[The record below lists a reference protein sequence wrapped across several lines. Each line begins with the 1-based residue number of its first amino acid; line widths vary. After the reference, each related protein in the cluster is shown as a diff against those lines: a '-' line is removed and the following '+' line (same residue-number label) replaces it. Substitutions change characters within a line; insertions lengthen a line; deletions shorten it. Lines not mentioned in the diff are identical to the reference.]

1 MIIDISNDEVIG
13 AESLGFF
20 LGIPQDK
27 TLCTGTIDVSNKVF
41 KVSDAPLYPKTG
53 MGVLPT
59 VDDII
64 AYSRIITEGVDPLPD
79 TFADTEVT
87 VSKLSEMTD
96 YLGLYDGI
104 ELAAVPTG
112 ADEIRAS
119 FVEMLEPF
127 IAQGVEPKITQKADE
142 INRINST
149 DTMTAYGNIKIDIK
163 QEQIMSLQTIKYI
176 RKLMFEPYKGIKEAV
191 DGYNAYT
198 LRPRPRKL
206 YGFENIRWDDDL
218 VGRIYFED
226 VTISPDLP
234 SAKAKG
240 QVGFTLQMNVAKL
253 PQLVLPE
260 DEEVVVTP

>member
-1 MIIDISNDEVIG
+1 MIIDISNEDVVG

-20 LGIPQDK
+20 LGIPRFTK
-27 TLCTGTIDVSNKVF
+27 CTGDLAAKAF
-41 KVSDAPLYPKTG
+41 KVSDAPIYPKAG

-64 AYSRIITEGVDPLPD
+64 AYSRVITEGTPPAED
-79 TFADTEVT
+79 TFVDTAVEIA
-87 VSKLSEMTD
+87 KLTEMED
-96 YLGLYDGI
+96 YEALYDAF
-104 ELAAVPTG
+104 ELSAIPTG
-112 ADEIRAS
+112 ADELWAAY
-119 FVEMLEPF
+119 VEMLEPF
-127 IAQGVEPKITQKADE
+127 IAQGVEPKITQKTDE

-176 RKLMFEPYKGIKEAV
+176 KDLMFNPYSGTKEEV
-191 DGYNAYT
+191 TGYKAYT
-198 LRPRPRKL
+198 LKPRPMKL

-226 VTISPDLP
+226 VTIAPDLP
-234 SAKAKG
+234 NAKAKG

-253 PQLVLPE
+253 PRLILP
-260 DEEVVVTP
+260 DTAPV